1 MSETITKQFSS
12 AFDSNNEKHVMW
24 FKSLHLATLQEKSV
38 DKVLDANPFG
48 IKVSRKDCLEWVNI
62 QFILGMKYATSVLDG
77 KAWVP
82 TQHV

>member
-1 MSETITKQFSS
+1 M
-12 AFDSNNEKHVMW
+12 
-24 FKSLHLATLQEKSV
+24 
-38 DKVLDANPFG
+38 KVLVLGGKRYVGKRAVAQLLTDGAQVTLLSRGIDANPFG

-82 TQHV
+82 TQRV